1 MKYDK
6 KGKYQVRAGKTLRLF
21 LTLTLLVAMAPLE
34 AMAQTAPTASHH
46 PQGSY
51 QALPG
56 GRIWVESEG
65 EGIPLLLIA
74 GGPGM
79 AHDYFHPYFSTL
91 SSTRHRVLYFDA
103 LGRGKSDRAAK
114 AMEYTFTRD
123 VEEVEALR
131 KALGITKMDILGH
144 SYGTL
149 VAQAYAL
156 KYPQAV
162 SRLVL
167 ISPLHSGAAWQAS
180 NDLINSQIEKTMPD
194 VWKKLQSLRSKGL
207 RSSSPEHSQA
217 YRTPP
222 GLYFHRP
229 PGGPLPLGVNSDV
242 YYAIAGDDADF
253 VIGGEIATLDFRP
266 QLESLAAPLLVLSGR
281 HDRIALPDRVL
292 EYRTRAPRAEV
303 VIFEQ
308 SAHFPFIEETEAVIE
323 RIRKFLAE

>member
-1 MKYDK
+1 LL
-6 KGKYQVRAGKTLRLF
+6 ALAW
-21 LTLTLLVAMAPLE
+21 LVAMAPPE
-34 AMAQTAPTASHH
+34 ATAQAAPTEPSH

-65 EGIPLLLIA
+65 EGMPLLLIA

-79 AHDYFHPYFSTL
+79 AHDYFHPYFSAL
-91 SSTRHRVLYFDA
+91 SSPTRRVIYFDA
-103 LGRGKSDRAAK
+103 FGRGKSDRAAK
-114 AMEYTFTRD
+114 ATAYTFTRD

-131 KALGITKMDILGH
+131 KALGITKMDVLGH

-162 SRLVL
+162 SRLIL
-167 ISPLHSGAAWQAS
+167 ISPLNSGAAWQAS
-180 NDLINSQIEKTMPD
+180 NDLINGQIEKTMPD
-194 VWKKLQSLRSKGL
+194 DWKKLQGLRAQGL
-207 RSSSPEHSQA
+207 RSSSLEHSKA

-229 PGGPLPLGVNSDV
+229 PGRPLPLGVNSDV

-253 VIGGEIATLDFRP
+253 VIGGEIAQLDFRP
-266 QLESLAAPLLVLSGR
+266 QLKSLAAPLLVLAGR
-281 HDRIALPDRVL
+281 HDRIALPDRVA
-292 EYRTRAPRAEV
+292 EYKTQAPRAEV
-303 VIFEQ
+303 VTFEQ
-308 SAHFPFIEETEAVIE
+308 SAHFPFIEETDAVIE